1 MFGLWFWEL
10 DRGGVS
16 ERMLPTHRAPDFLFP
31 QMATPGAAID
41 WTPSFIDYL
50 YTSFT
55 NATAFSPTD
64 TMPLT
69 PWAKLLMM
77 VESLASLLTVGLV
90 IARAVNI
97 LA

>member
-1 MFGLWFWEL
+1 MSPNFW
-10 DRGGVS
+10 
-16 ERMLPTHRAPDFLFP
+16 
-31 QMATPGAAID
+31 
-41 WTPSFIDYL
+41 DYL

-69 PWAKLLMM
+69 GWAKLLMALQSM
-77 VESLASLLTVGLV
+77 ASLITLAVV
-90 IARAVNI
+90 ISRAVNI